1 MPSTSSASLT
11 TIPDVSAR
19 ARWGGRVVT
28 AFVVLFLTFDIVI
41 KVLRLPMAVEATTQL
56 GYPDAAVQVIGI
68 IEAVC
73 LGLYL
78 WPKASLLGAVL
89 WVGYLGGAI
98 ATHLRVGSPL
108 LSHALFPIYIGVVL
122 WLGLWLRSS
131 RVREVIRLAFDAG

>member
-1 MPSTSSASLT
+1 M
-11 TIPDVSAR
+11 
-19 ARWGGRVVT
+19 
-28 AFVVLFLTFDIVI
+28 
-41 KVLRLPMAVEATTQL
+41 
-56 GYPDAAVQVIGI
+56 QVIGI

-131 RVREVIRLAFDAG
+131 RVREVIRLAFERRLIGR